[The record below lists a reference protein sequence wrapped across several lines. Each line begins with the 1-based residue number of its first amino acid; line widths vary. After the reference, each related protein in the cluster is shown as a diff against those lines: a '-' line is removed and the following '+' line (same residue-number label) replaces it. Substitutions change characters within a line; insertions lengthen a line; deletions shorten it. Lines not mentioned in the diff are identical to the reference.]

1 MVVSKAGAVP
11 PTANFRGK
19 KMPSRQTATVK
30 PRTCSFS
37 LVPPR
42 STRPDGDE
50 GRGAV
55 GVGRRVPRG
64 KPGAQGGAWAGR
76 RQSGPRSPS
85 DAGGREYTR
94 RRRGCRS
101 GAEETM
107 AEPRR
112 LCGPAAPTRGPAGGT
127 CGPRYKENLP
137 SKCLTKH
144 RHRPP
149 FLNSLQWTFVKKGLD
164 DFRRGCPPY
173 EGLITRGPQEA
184 FLPQIHHTAPRP
196 APKKRQHKW
205 PQEAALFSK
214 LSPAQQ
220 VRKAFLA
227 DAESQVA
234 LHPLALYPNLGEDM
248 PVELLLKVLEVLDP
262 DRKLE
267 DTWAYCQGVGK
278 RTKEPAKLLKK
289 RSTQVDLGLPKKT
302 PVSHPGQWLYEE
314 KKPSETDLLH
324 EDGPLPHENV
334 RKGVRDFCDW
344 ATAFGSSNI
353 DEEFILKQFD
363 IGSQSKP
370 SLDVPLAMRLS
381 QAPLELKKRPGLEK
395 LQGPQFSQK
404 LDHEQKHQK
413 PQNPHKPKC
422 VKMRYGAWYLDT
434 KLWKKQR
441 ADEPLV
447 DPKGSCKAQDENLKK
462 ELQEQEELL
471 ADLHGTTAFKDFIL
485 SRGYEMPSFLE
496 KMCIRKERKCEC
508 NKTSIK

>member
-1 MVVSKAGAVP
+1 
-11 PTANFRGK
+11 
-19 KMPSRQTATVK
+19 
-30 PRTCSFS
+30 
-37 LVPPR
+37 
-42 STRPDGDE
+42 
-50 GRGAV
+50 
-55 GVGRRVPRG
+55 
-64 KPGAQGGAWAGR
+64 GGQRA
-76 RQSGPRSPS
+76 
-85 DAGGREYTR
+85 
-94 RRRGCRS
+94 
-101 GAEETM
+101 
-107 AEPRR
+107 
-112 LCGPAAPTRGPAGGT
+112 GPAGRGELLLAT
-127 CGPRYKENLP
+127 LLSELLSPPPTFGNHDCSSFPYKENLP

-149 FLNSLQWTFVKKGLD
+149 FLNSLRWTFVKKGLD

-196 APKKRQHKW
+196 APKKRQDKW

-278 RTKEPAKLLKK
+278 RTKQPAKLLKK